1 MNIEIKISKKP
12 ILYQAAIDFLEERA
26 FDIHLNKGRELIWIL
41 EHQDIYTCGTSG
53 KDVELL
59 EKNFLPSIKTN
70 RGGKWTYHGK
80 GQKIVYFVLDLNKR
94 GKEIKQLVRNVENW
108 IIETLKV
115 FKINSYN
122 DPNNIGIWV
131 KKDNLEYKIAAI
143 GIKVKKWVAYHG
155 FAINLDVDINN
166 YKAIIP
172 CGIKDKGLINFSE
185 ITKLPSE
192 ETINK
197 VILDNFEKIFIN
209 QNPSK
214 KL

>member
-26 FDIHLNKGRELIWIL
+26 FNIQLNKERELIWIL
-41 EHQDIYTCGTSG
+41 EHEDIYTCGTSG
-53 KDVELL
+53 KDNELL
-59 EKNFLPSIKTN
+59 DKNFLPTAKTN

-80 GQKIVYFVLDLNKR
+80 GQKIVYFVLDMGKR

-108 IIETLKV
+108 IIETLKE

-122 DPNNIGIWV
+122 DPNNIGIWI
-131 KKDNLEYKIAAI
+131 KKNNLDYKIAAI

-155 FAINLDVDINN
+155 FALNLDVDMNN

-172 CGIKDKGLINFSE
+172 CGIIDKGLINFSE
-185 ITKLPSE
+185 ISKLPTDD
-192 ETINK
+192 TINK
-197 VILDNFEKIFIN
+197 AILDNFEKIFTN

-214 KL
+214 KF

>member
-26 FDIHLNKGRELIWIL
+26 FNIHSNKGRELIWIL

-53 KDVELL
+53 KDFELL
-59 EKNFLPSIKTN
+59 EKNFLPTIKTN

-80 GQKIVYFVLDLNKR
+80 GQKVVYFVLDLNKR
-94 GKEIKQLVRNVENW
+94 GREIKQLVRNVENW

-155 FAINLDVDINN
+155 FALNLDVNMNN

-185 ITKLPSE
+185 IAKLPSE

-197 VILDNFEKIFIN
+197 VILDKFEKIFIN

>member
-59 EKNFLPSIKTN
+59 EKNFLPTIKTN

-122 DPNNIGIWV
+122 DPNNIGRIRAGIQNRP
-131 KKDNLEYKIAAI
+131 DARTSRTFTGRRTQETTAACAS
-143 GIKVKKWVAYHG
+143 GKLGETGAG
-155 FAINLDVDINN
+155 R
-166 YKAIIP
+166 
-172 CGIKDKGLINFSE
+172 GRESE
-185 ITKLPSE
+185 GG
-192 ETINK
+192 
-197 VILDNFEKIFIN
+197 D
-209 QNPSK
+209 
-214 KL
+214 

>member
-1 MNIEIKISKKP
+1 
-12 ILYQAAIDFLEERA
+12 
-26 FDIHLNKGRELIWIL
+26 LNKGRELIWIL

-59 EKNFLPSIKTN
+59 EKNFLPTIKTN

-155 FAINLDVDINN
+155 FALNLDVDMNN

-185 ITKLPSE
+185 IAKLPSE

-197 VILDNFEKIFIN
+197 VILDKFKKIFIN
-209 QNPSK
+209 HNPSK